1 MSDTIVFDTEAALK
15 NEPVMYEVKT
25 FALIPENHP
34 VLHEVLPE
42 FDFSNP
48 PVNPN
53 EFASTL
59 VETCKKHKGYGL
71 SANQCGV
78 SARVFVIG
86 TNDFEMACINPK
98 IINRSEET
106 IKGDEGCLSF
116 PGFYVKIAR
125 PSWIDVEFTD
135 ENGQVKQIRLE
146 GLTARCFEHELDHM
160 NGVVFTQ
167 YVGPVSIQLA
177 KKKQAKILKT
187 TQRNLK
193 RKDGIFV

>member
-1 MSDTIVFDTEAALK
+1 MSNILTIDTGAGLIQEERIDPLPLFNEHFPLLKESMPEYTEQLPNPIMTRLVKQLK
-15 NEPVMYEVKT
+15 MTRKLYGG
-25 FALIPENHP
+25 I
-34 VLHEVLPE
+34 
-42 FDFSNP
+42 
-48 PVNPN
+48 
-53 EFASTL
+53 
-59 VETCKKHKGYGL
+59 GL

-86 TNDFEMACINPK
+86 TNDFEMSCINPK